1 MSKLTFNDTDAALFK
16 QQVQSCVEAVNKAGF
31 ILPDVEFPA
40 YPPVGNLSAV
50 VHLTS
55 GSKVISAAF
64 DVENQDE
71 GCDVVLCYQHEPDVL
86 LVAQDGVSLI
96 SVAVND
102 GDVLTDK
109 IRLADGLSADLH
121 TFNMQWNHEA
131 TIRHYCWFVVSLSL
145 EFTLEDAAIIAN
157 AAVKQYQ
164 DVSRE
169 TWPADAHSFPQLV
182 QADTPKVSPPF
193 KSIQHQIGLYPV
205 VDSIDWIEILLKR
218 GIKTLQLRMKD
229 PSDSDLEAKIEH
241 AIELGREYKAQ
252 LFINDHWQLA
262 IKYSAYG
269 VHLGQEDIEVADLQA
284 INQAGLR
291 LGISTHGYYEILR
304 AKQLKPS
311 YIALGHIFPTS
322 TKQMP
327 SQPQGLNKLAGYQML
342 ISDDFPTVAIGGIDL
357 NNAEQVW
364 QTGVSSLA
372 VVRAITQANDIQLAI
387 DSFYQ
392 IMASPRSHKAIA

>member
-1 MSKLTFNDTDAALFK
+1 MSKLVFNGVDEALFK
-16 QQVQSCVEAVNKAGF
+16 QQVQSCVEAVKQAGF
-31 ILPDVEFPA
+31 ILPDVEFSTCS
-40 YPPVGNLSAV
+40 PVGDLSAV

-55 GSKVISAAF
+55 GPKVISAVF
-64 DVENQDE
+64 DVDNQDE
-71 GCDVVLCYQHEPDVL
+71 GCDLVLCYQNEPNVSL
-86 LVAQDGVSLI
+86 TSENGVSSI

-109 IRLADGLSADLH
+109 IRLANGLSADLH
-121 TFNMQWNHEA
+121 TFNMKWNHEV
-131 TIRHYCWFVVSLSL
+131 TIRHYCWFVVSLCL

-169 TWPADAHSFPQLV
+169 TWPVDARVFPQLA
-182 QADTPKVSPPF
+182 QAATPQICPPF
-193 KSIQHQIGLYPV
+193 KLIPHNIGLYPV
-205 VDSIDWIEILLKR
+205 VDSVEWIEILLKR
-218 GIKTLQLRMKD
+218 GVKTLQLRMKD
-229 PSDSDLEAKIEH
+229 PSDSDLEVNIKH

-262 IKYSAYG
+262 IKYRAYG
-269 VHLGQEDIEVADLQA
+269 IHLGQEDIEVADLQA

-311 YIALGHIFPTS
+311 YIALGHIFPTT
-322 TKQMP
+322 TKKMP
-327 SQPQGLNKLAGYQML
+327 SQPQGLNKLTGYQML
-342 ISDDFPTVAIGGIDL
+342 IGDDFPTVAIGGIDL
-357 NNAEQVW
+357 NNAAQVW

-392 IMASPRSHKAIA
+392 IMASPRSQKAIA

>member
-1 MSKLTFNDTDAALFK
+1 MSKLTFNGTDEALFK
-16 QQVQSCVEAVNKAGF
+16 QQVQSCVEAVEQAGF
-31 ILPDVEFPA
+31 ILPDVEFSA
-40 YPPVGNLSAV
+40 CSPVGDLSTV

-55 GSKVISAAF
+55 GPKVISAVF
-64 DVENQDE
+64 DVESLDE
-71 GCDVVLCYQHEPDVL
+71 GCDVVLCYQNEL
-86 LVAQDGVSLI
+86 NASLTAESGVSLI

-121 TFNMQWNHEA
+121 TFNLQWNHEA
-131 TIRHYCWFVVSLSL
+131 TIRHYCWFVVSLCL
-145 EFTLEDAAIIAN
+145 EFTPEDAAIIAN

-169 TWPADAHSFPQLV
+169 TWPANAHTFPQLA
-182 QADTPKVSPPF
+182 QAATSQVSPPF
-193 KSIQHQIGLYPV
+193 KLIPHNIGLYPV
-205 VDSIDWIEILLKR
+205 VDSVEWIEILLKR
-218 GIKTLQLRMKD
+218 GVKTLQLRMKD
-229 PSDSDLEAKIEH
+229 PRDTDLEAKIKH

-269 VHLGQEDIEVADLQA
+269 IHLGQEDIEVADLQA

-304 AKQLKPS
+304 AKQLQPS
-311 YIALGHIFPTS
+311 YIALGHIFPTT

-327 SQPQGLNKLAGYQML
+327 SQPQGLHKLTGYQML
-342 ISDDFPTVAIGGIDL
+342 IGDDFPTVAIGGIDL
-357 NNAEQVW
+357 NNAAQVW

-392 IMASPRSHKAIA
+392 IMASPRSQKAIA

>member
-1 MSKLTFNDTDAALFK
+1 MSKLIFNGVDEALFK
-16 QQVQSCVEAVNKAGF
+16 QQVQSCLEAVEQAGF
-31 ILPDVEFPA
+31 ILPDVEFSA
-40 YPPVGNLSAV
+40 LSHVGNLSAV

-55 GSKVISAAF
+55 GPKVISALL
-64 DVENQDE
+64 DVEIQDE
-71 GCDVVLCYQHEPDVL
+71 GFDVVLCYQHELDAS

-109 IRLADGLSADLH
+109 IRLSGGFSADLH
-121 TFNMQWNHEA
+121 TFNVQWNHEA
-131 TIRHYCWFVVSLSL
+131 TIRHYCWFVVSLCL

-169 TWPADAHSFPQLV
+169 TWPADAHIFAELDQEATPQINH
-182 QADTPKVSPPF
+182 PF
-193 KSIQHQIGLYPV
+193 KLIPQNIGLYPV
-205 VDSIDWIEILLKR
+205 VDSVEWVEMLLRK
-218 GIKTLQLRMKD
+218 GVKTLQLRMKD
-229 PSDSDLEAKIEH
+229 PTDSDLEANIKH

-269 VHLGQEDIEVADLQA
+269 IHLGQEDIEVADLQA

-311 YIALGHIFPTS
+311 YIALGHIFPTT
-322 TKQMP
+322 TKKMP
-327 SQPQGLNKLAGYQML
+327 SQPQGLNKLTGYQML
-342 ISDDFPTVAIGGIDL
+342 IGDDFPTVAIGGIDL
-357 NNAEQVW
+357 NNAAQVW

-392 IMASPRSHKAIA
+392 IMASPRGNKAIA